1 MPPVGRQWK
10 RMCVSAGC
18 IDMDSPACLCIFP
31 LLEFT
36 INRVN
41 KTKNPTQKIHVPE
54 LFFLRPQW
62 PCMVTHTCTEVQGSH
77 ARRGASFNRAAT
89 KSFAVIDKK
98 KTQGWLFWLWY
109 YLGATPPLFREQRP
123 SLFSIHPFLSLPP
136 AGWAQERVRF
146 QKHGKGTNVGAG
158 WERIT
163 SWGDG
168 DQADAGRSR
177 SYFTADQQTLKFIFL
192 KLIEI

>member
-1 MPPVGRQWK
+1 MFKDCDLNQYEFTIEQPCRAREKKVQYCFHSVSYRPPYVMPPVGRQWK

-98 KTQGWLFWLWY
+98 KDTGMTFLVVVLFGSDPSPFQ
-109 YLGATPPLFREQRP
+109 GATALSVFHP
-123 SLFSIHPFLSLPP
+123 SFSIFAPR
-136 AGWAQERVRF
+136 RVSTRE
-146 QKHGKGTNVGAG
+146 GAFP
-158 WERIT
+158 ETR
-163 SWGDG
+163 
-168 DQADAGRSR
+168 
-177 SYFTADQQTLKFIFL
+177 
-192 KLIEI
+192 